1 MSPPVPPTLRAR
13 LVLSFVAV
21 ALGVLVVAGGITLA
35 FARANAV
42 DAAQRDLERQA
53 VALQPILDQIP
64 RNRLPGLLRVLQI
77 QDASLVRI
85 TRFGGVVPAPPAGVD
100 ADDLDADRL
109 RAGETISARKGGLVY
124 VVRPVVTSTV
134 TEPAP
139 AGGRPRPP
147 RQGPTAGAPDAVDG
161 RAPAE
166 ATGVDAPQADS
177 PQATPPQG
185 EGTEALILT
194 RDLGGIDLGGLGP
207 WLLAAAGVALVVA
220 GGIGSWLARRLTA
233 PLAATQQAARA
244 IASGDLSARVGTAG
258 RHDRELAE
266 VASAFDDMAEELER
280 SRHLTREFLMSVSHD
295 LRTPLTSIRGY
306 AEALAEG
313 ATRSPDES
321 TKAARVIEGEARR
334 LERLVSDLLD
344 LARLDARRFT
354 FDPRP
359 VDPGDVVGSVA
370 AGLQPLGE
378 EYGVA
383 IHVTT
388 NGAGE
393 RDLDPERLG
402 QVVANL
408 VENALKYATSRVDV
422 RTEERDGLVV
432 IEVADD
438 GPGIPDAEMG
448 RVFERLYTSRP
459 VEGRKVGT
467 GLGLAIVHELV
478 TTMGGDV
485 EVESTPD
492 SGATFRVLLP

>member
-1 MSPPVPPTLRAR
+1 
-13 LVLSFVAV
+13 
-21 ALGVLVVAGGITLA
+21 
-35 FARANAV
+35 
-42 DAAQRDLERQA
+42 
-53 VALQPILDQIP
+53 
-64 RNRLPGLLRVLQI
+64 
-77 QDASLVRI
+77 
-85 TRFGGVVPAPPAGVD
+85 
-100 ADDLDADRL
+100 
-109 RAGETISARKGGLVY
+109 
-124 VVRPVVTSTV
+124 
-134 TEPAP
+134 
-139 AGGRPRPP
+139 
-147 RQGPTAGAPDAVDG
+147 
-161 RAPAE
+161 
-166 ATGVDAPQADS
+166 
-177 PQATPPQG
+177 
-185 EGTEALILT
+185 
-194 RDLGGIDLGGLGP
+194 
-207 WLLAAAGVALVVA
+207 
-220 GGIGSWLARRLTA
+220 RLTA
-233 PLAATQQAARA
+233 PLAATQQAARS
-244 IASGDLSARVGTAG
+244 IASGDLSARVGDAG

-266 VASAFDDMAEELER
+266 VAGAFDDMAEELER

-313 ATRSPDES
+313 ATRSPEEGMR
-321 TKAARVIEGEARR
+321 AARVIEGEARR

-359 VDPGDVVGSVA
+359 VNPGDVVGSVA

-388 NGAGE
+388 NGARE

-408 VENALKYATSRVDV
+408 VENALKYARSRVDV
-422 RTEERDGLVV
+422 RTDERDGLVV

-438 GPGIPDAEMG
+438 GPGIPADEIG

-459 VEGRKVGT
+459 VTGRAVGT

-492 SGATFRVLLP
+492 SGATFRILLP

>member
-85 TRFGGVVPAPPAGVD
+85 THFGGVVPAPPDGVD
-100 ADDLDADRL
+100 ADDLDVDRL
-109 RAGETISARKGGLVY
+109 RAGETISGRKGGLVY
-124 VVRPVVTSTV
+124 VAHPVVSATPAAPP
-134 TEPAP
+134 EPAP
-139 AGGRPRPP
+139 GEGRRRPP
-147 RQGPTAGAPDAVDG
+147 R
-161 RAPAE
+161 
-166 ATGVDAPQADS
+166 TGVDAAPAD
-177 PQATPPQG
+177 
-185 EGTEALILT
+185 GTEALILT

-207 WLLAAAGVALVVA
+207 WLLAAAGVALLVA
-220 GGIGSWLARRLTA
+220 AGIGSLLARRLTA
-233 PLAATQQAARA
+233 PLAATQQAARS
-244 IASGDLSARVGTAG
+244 IASGDLSARVGDAG

-266 VASAFDDMAEELER
+266 VAGAFDDMAEELER

-313 ATRSPDES
+313 ATRSPEEGMR
-321 TKAARVIEGEARR
+321 AARVIEGEARR

-359 VDPGDVVGSVA
+359 VNPGDVVGSVA
-370 AGLQPLGE
+370 AALQPLGE

-388 NGAGE
+388 NGARE

-408 VENALKYATSRVDV
+408 VENALKYARSRVDV
-422 RTEERDGLVV
+422 RTDERDGLVV

-438 GPGIPDAEMG
+438 GPGIPADEIG

-459 VEGRKVGT
+459 VTGRAVGT

-492 SGATFRVLLP
+492 SGATFRILLP